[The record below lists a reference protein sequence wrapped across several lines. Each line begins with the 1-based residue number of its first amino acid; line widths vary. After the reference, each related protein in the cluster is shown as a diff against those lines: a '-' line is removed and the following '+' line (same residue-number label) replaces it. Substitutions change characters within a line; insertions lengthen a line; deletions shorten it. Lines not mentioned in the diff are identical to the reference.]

1 MYKSQKRN
9 KYGKKSKNN
18 NINQKENNIYHKENR
33 RIYHYSLILSLIE
46 LIIKEIYNLII
57 IIILKIYNLIKIEK
71 FPNKNYLYFLLID
84 VIINGGSIFYLV
96 YSLINFYGI
105 YSPFNQEWSYFYIWV
120 IASIQLIYFFTSFI
134 LFLKKYV
141 YIKIFF
147 FDKFKLLFKIFCS
160 ITIIFNYLSLRD
172 LNNEKYSFQIQNY
185 EIKKLSN
192 YKQYLK
198 KYYINLYLNKDN
210 DIDQFELCFE
220 MKYFKNIIEIL
231 KKEDA
236 NSLWEFTKEND
247 YFIGCRNIS
256 FKDNPQISKE
266 DPLTFFKC
274 DKNINNANILPNYCI
289 TAEQRR
295 KKYNFIYNF
304 NIFQIILLILC
315 FTYGKIAHLIF
326 RRYKLYNIIKKKL
339 SQEKEKPGES
349 EENEEFESEE
359 EYEEDEGEEE
369 EDDEEGEE
377 EEEEKEEF
385 EENKRWRRNTRKISK
400 KRMKYIK
407 KKQKNRFRKYNNNEQ
422 NEQNLIKEE
431 NNNNENKDT
440 SNNII
445 NEDNNKLNEEINNKK
460 EKEMEKENKIDNN
473 NEENDKNIKKK
484 DEDNKKE
491 EDNNEN
497 NKDINNDDDS
507 YINKRKS
514 YRKNSFLYKL
524 FLGGIVDK
532 IKDKFYNILKEIDK
546 EIKEDEKN
554 D

>member
-1 MYKSQKRN
+1 MYKSKKRN
-9 KYGKKSKNN
+9 KYDKKPKNN
-18 NINQKENNIYHKENR
+18 NINQKENNIYHRENR
-33 RIYHYSLILSLIE
+33 RTYHYSLILSLIE
-46 LIIKEIYNLII
+46 LIIKEIYYLVI
-57 IIILKIYNLIKIEK
+57 IIILKIYNLIKIDK
-71 FPNKNYLYFLLID
+71 FPNKSYLYFLFID
-84 VIINGGSIFYLV
+84 ILINGGSIFYLI
-96 YSLINFYGI
+96 YSLFNFYGI
-105 YSPFNQEWSYFYIWV
+105 YSPFNQEWSYLYIWV

-134 LFLKKYV
+134 LLLKKYV

-147 FDKFKLLFKIFCS
+147 FDKFKLLFQIFCI

-198 KYYINLYLNKDN
+198 KYYINLYINKEY
-210 DIDQFELCFE
+210 DIDQYELCFE
-220 MKYFKNIIEIL
+220 MKYFKNLSEIII
-231 KKEDA
+231 KEGSY
-236 NSLWEFTKEND
+236 SLWEFKKAND

-266 DPLTFFKC
+266 HPLTFFKC
-274 DKNINNANILPNYCI
+274 DKNINNSNILPNYCI

-295 KKYNFIYNF
+295 IKYNFIYNF

-315 FTYGKIAHLIF
+315 FTYGKITHLIF
-326 RRYKLYNIIKKKL
+326 RRYKLYNIIKRKL
-339 SQEKEKPGES
+339 NQEKEKPGES
-349 EENEEFESEE
+349 EDNEEFESEE
-359 EYEEDEGEEE
+359 ENGEDEGEEE
-369 EDDEEGEE
+369 EDDEEGED
-377 EEEEKEEF
+377 EEEEKEE

-400 KRMKYIK
+400 KKMKYIK
-407 KKQKNRFRKYNNNEQ
+407 KKQKNRFRKYNNNNEQ
-422 NEQNLIKEE
+422 NEHNLIKEE

-445 NEDNNKLNEEINNKK
+445 NGDNNKLNEEINNKK
-460 EKEMEKENKIDNN
+460 EKENKIDNN

-484 DEDNKKE
+484 DKNKKE

-497 NKDINNDDDS
+497 DKDINNDDDS

-514 YRKNSFLYKL
+514 HRKNSFIYNL

-554 D
+554 E